1 MGVDNSSTSG
11 DLDVVVDQST
21 ETIDPENPHI
31 GCWSGWRDGS
41 LRRCLAECPVGPML
55 VVGRHLAQQRDR
67 QLSSTQE
74 QHPVQQRTTDRGDP
88 PLGEGVR
95 WRCPHWRP
103 PEPDAW
109 EARIAA
115 QVLVKVASR
124 SRTRNLNC
132 SMRSAR
138 SMRRVRACWA
148 TGSPVGLAV
157 TPRRWTRRVETSS
170 TNRTSRRLRKTVS
183 SGRGRRP
190 RSLGLGG
197 QELLPGQ
204 AGAAWCRVDAASVE
218 EQPHRA
224 RCELCPSRAS
234 SPWRRRELH
243 VGFSAAI
250 GRIRRRSSGTVEGR
264 PGWWCGEVQ
273 RRLIRSRCQPSTIS
287 GVTNRW
293 RRCCVGSRRVNAAR
307 RPGLASRSVVG

>member
-1 MGVDNSSTSG
+1 MPALATAGAGCLGGEDRSAGV
-11 DLDVVVDQST
+11 
-21 ETIDPENPHI
+21 
-31 GCWSGWRDGS
+31 
-41 LRRCLAECPVGPML
+41 
-55 VVGRHLAQQRDR
+55 
-67 QLSSTQE
+67 
-74 QHPVQQRTTDRGDP
+74 
-88 PLGEGVR
+88 GEGGVPVAHQEPELLDAVR
-95 WRCPHWRP
+95 
-103 PEPDAW
+103 
-109 EARIAA
+109 
-115 QVLVKVASR
+115 QVHEEG
-124 SRTRNLNC
+124 
-132 SMRSAR
+132 
-138 SMRRVRACWA
+138 
-148 TGSPVGLAV
+148 TGLLGDRFPGWLAV
-157 TPRRWTRRVETSS
+157 TPRIWTRRVETSS

-204 AGAAWCRVDAASVE
+204 AGVAWCRVDAASVE

-307 RPGLASRSVVG
+307 RPGLARRSVVG

>member
-1 MGVDNSSTSG
+1 MCSWISPPRRSTRSTRTLAAG
-11 DLDVVVDQST
+11 AGGGTAPCGGAWPSARWADAGCNAPHGPTARSADVVDL
-21 ETIDPENPHI
+21 
-31 GCWSGWRDGS
+31 GAASGPA
-41 LRRCLAECPVGPML
+41 L
-55 VVGRHLAQQRDR
+55 
-67 QLSSTQE
+67 
-74 QHPVQQRTTDRGDP
+74 TTDRADS

-115 QVLVKVASR
+115 QVSVKVASR

-157 TPRRWTRRVETSS
+157 TPRMWTRRVETSS
-170 TNRTSRRLRKTVS
+170 TNRTYRRLRKTVS
-183 SGRGRRP
+183 AGRSRRP

-204 AGAAWCRVDAASVE
+204 AGAAWCRVDAASFE

-224 RCELCPSRAS
+224 RCDLFSKPGKFTVDAPGAPRRVLRCHPQDQATQLWHRRGPTGLAVRVG
-234 SPWRRRELH
+234 PAALDQVPMPAQHCRRRHESMEPMLL
-243 VGFSAAI
+243 
-250 GRIRRRSSGTVEGR
+250 
-264 PGWWCGEVQ
+264 W
-273 RRLIRSRCQPSTIS
+273 
-287 GVTNRW
+287 
-293 RRCCVGSRRVNAAR
+293 
-307 RPGLASRSVVG
+307 